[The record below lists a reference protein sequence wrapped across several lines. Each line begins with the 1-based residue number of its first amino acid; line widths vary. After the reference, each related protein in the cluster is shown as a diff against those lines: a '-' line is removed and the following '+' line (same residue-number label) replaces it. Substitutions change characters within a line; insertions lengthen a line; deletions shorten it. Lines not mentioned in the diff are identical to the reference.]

1 MVSSSVPVR
10 LERRVRLGVSSP
22 NGSELDVGEVALRCP
37 AAPAPDGREV
47 LMGASDL
54 EPSRDAMRSSGVS
67 DGDISFPDAPFP
79 LLIGNG
85 AARAAARRRRRTR
98 QKKKPT
104 PTTTSVTTT
113 ERAQAIA
120 VLALPD
126 IPPGT
131 GWVPLPSSGTTV
143 AVDVLQWCQLRISEN
158 VCGAY
163 RPKGLAATK

>member
-1 MVSSSVPVR
+1 VSSKVPVR
-10 LERRVRLGVSSP
+10 LDRRVRLGVSSP
-22 NGSELDVGEVALRCP
+22 NGSELDVGEVAPRCP
-37 AAPAPDGREV
+37 AAPAPAPTPEGREV
-47 LMGASDL
+47 LIGASAL
-54 EPSRDAMRSSGVS
+54 EPSRDAMRSRGVS
-67 DGDISFPDAPFP
+67 NGDISFPDAPFP

-104 PTTTSVTTT
+104 PTITSVTTT

-131 GWVPLPSSGTTV
+131 G
-143 AVDVLQWCQLRISEN
+143 
-158 VCGAY
+158 
-163 RPKGLAATK
+163 